1 MVNYQQV
8 ILAFPNTNYIDFK
21 NSPWSQ
27 DDIIPSFVTKEGE
40 TEQPMQVTS
49 YFLSLDRIP
58 IAPLNFLLYC
68 MSCQVW
74 NHNIIYEELKA
85 TDHSAWIKS
94 PFGLMKLTCLL
105 AIPVKWKI

>member
-49 YFLSLDRIP
+49 YF
-58 IAPLNFLLYC
+58 
-68 MSCQVW
+68 
-74 NHNIIYEELKA
+74 
-85 TDHSAWIKS
+85 SAWTGS
-94 PFGLMKLTCLL
+94 PLRHWISYCTVCL
-105 AIPVKWKI
+105 AKCETII